1 MPTVNMPVDC
11 SLRSI
16 RPFHVEVVAAFK
28 SSGDLVIDCSAI
40 TACDIAAVQLL
51 VSASKTA
58 ADSGR
63 LLRLEGVP
71 EVLST
76 TLARAGLALSPS
88 ADRILISEV

>member
-28 SSGDLVIDCSAI
+28 SGGDLIIDCSAI
-40 TACDIAAVQLL
+40 TACDIATIQLL

-58 ADSGR
+58 ADSGC
-63 LLRLEGVP
+63 LLRLEAVP

>member
-16 RPFHVEVVAAFK
+16 RPCHVEVVAAFK

-40 TACDIAAVQLL
+40 TACDIAGVQLL

-71 EVLST
+71 EALST
-76 TLARAGLALSPS
+76 ALARAGLALSPS